1 MNSAASI
8 HEARQQSVR
17 SPSGATHTRRAF
29 RGEILHHDFALRRNG
44 YHLRIVP
51 PHGPLRA
58 DVDRLIHR
66 MYSWRGLTPYQGHD
80 SAGQPIQTTL
90 VACKGDRPFGTLTV
104 GMDLGKGL
112 LADTLYRTEIDSTR
126 SRGGQV
132 CEVTRLAMDPEHS
145 TPETMAAIFHLG
157 FIIARLVHG
166 MTDSYIEV
174 HPRHTSYYRR
184 TLGYRVAGPHLT
196 CPRVGAPA
204 VLMHLPLSHAEQ
216 QALRYGG
223 SARTHSRNL
232 YQLFLSPS
240 EQRTV
245 LDSLHR
251 PYAG

>member
-1 MNSAASI
+1 M
-8 HEARQQSVR
+8 HAR
-17 SPSGATHTRRAF
+17 
-29 RGEILHHDFALRRNG
+29 RGLRGDVLHPEFALRRNG

-66 MYSWRGLTPYQGHD
+66 MYSWRGLTPYQGHET
-80 SAGQPIQTTL
+80 AGQPIQTTL

-104 GMDLGKGL
+104 GMDVGEGL
-112 LADTLYRTEIDSTR
+112 LADTLYRSEIDSMR
-126 SRGGQV
+126 HRGGQV

-145 TPETMAAIFHLG
+145 TPEAMAAIFHLG

-166 MTDSYIEV
+166 MTDSFIEV

-204 VLMHLPLSHAEQ
+204 ILMHLPLSHAEQ

-223 SARTHSRNL
+223 SAQAHSRNL

-245 LDSLHR
+245 LNSLHR
-251 PYAG
+251 PHA